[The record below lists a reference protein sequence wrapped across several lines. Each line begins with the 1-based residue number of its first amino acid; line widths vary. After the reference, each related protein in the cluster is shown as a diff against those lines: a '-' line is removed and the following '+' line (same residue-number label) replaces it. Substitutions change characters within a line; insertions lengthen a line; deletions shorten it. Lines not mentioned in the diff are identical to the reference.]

1 MSDLFLEIVKV
12 AERWSRFHSDRC
24 HSPELAD
31 VIVAWDNKKKKT
43 TRVFPSLDE
52 EMKARCC

>member
-24 HSPELAD
+24 RSPEFAD
-31 VIVAWDNKKKKT
+31 VIVAWDNKKK
-43 TRVFPSLDE
+43 TRVFPRLDE